1 MSVASFAIRRPIF
14 VIMVSLIV
22 IIMGT
27 VALLKLPVDMMPD
40 ITFPALTIMSEYEDA
55 SPEEVEE
62 LLTRPIEES
71 ISSVQGVKEIR
82 SSSSEGR
89 STVRVSFEWDIDIDD
104 AANDIRDR
112 IDRTIN
118 QLPDDID
125 RPVLYKF
132 DAASAPVCMLGCE
145 SSGLNPV
152 QLRKFIED
160 QIQPRLERIDG
171 VGNINILGGRKREI
185 HVDLDPD
192 KVRNLNIATTT
203 ILSVLKNQN
212 LTLPAGTID
221 AGKFEVLL
229 RTPGHYKSLE
239 EIRDTIVEARNGS
252 VIRIRDLATVSDS
265 WEKESTAVHINGK
278 TGIRMMVYKQSDR
291 NTVAVVDAVLREL
304 DRINRDFPESR
315 VLLIR
320 SNADF
325 IRNSISNVGDSAW
338 QGGLLAVLV
347 ILFFLRRWSMTF
359 VIATSIPISM
369 IATFALI
376 YFSGYT
382 LNIMTL
388 GGLALGVGMLVD
400 NSIVVLENIF
410 RVREEEHLDHIPAGE
425 KGTSEVAAPIL
436 ASTMTTLVIFLPM
449 FFLEGMT
456 GIMFTELAAVICFSL
471 MSSYVTAIT
480 LVPML
485 TVQFSALAERRRLQ
499 RAQLRRAADGTPL
512 APEHLPPEQHGRIF
526 RAIGHFLDELTTF
539 YQIILRWALFH
550 WKTVSAI
557 VVALCVA
564 VFGLQRFIGSE
575 MMPET
580 DESQLNVRV
589 DLEVGTRVGVTND
602 IAADVEQF
610 IIRNV
615 PEYERMASNIG
626 GSIWRGSAAHSA
638 SISVY
643 LVKPKFRSRTSDE
656 IANDLRAK
664 LLGRYPGATI
674 RVDAGVSF
682 FTRLMGGG
690 ADSRVEI
697 DVRGYDMETGDAL
710 AQQAKYILEGIPGVT
725 DVRISRETG
734 TPEELFGIDRVKASA
749 LGLDV
754 DTIASF
760 LECSVAGETASYYR
774 EDGDEYKILVKM
786 ANADK
791 LSLAEI
797 HDQIITNRDGKPI
810 NLRNITTTSSR
821 KGPVRIDRKNK
832 ERIVT
837 LYCNITDTDI
847 GTVIAQAQPKLD
859 ALLKPA
865 DFSIVPAG
873 NWEDQVEAFQQL
885 IAMFALAI
893 VLVYMVMA
901 CQYESL
907 MDPFVVMFSVPLA
920 AIGVLVMLFITN
932 TTINMQS
939 AIGCIMLAGIVVN
952 NAIILVDQIKQLR
965 EEQGWNVFDAIMESA
980 RRRLRPILMTTL
992 TTVLGLI
999 PMALGLGEG
1008 GESTAPLARAVIGG
1022 LCSSTL
1028 VTLIFIPIVYMV
1040 LRHGLQDM
1048 RQAREAHAN
1057 HDN

>member
-1 MSVASFAIRRPIF
+1 MSVASFSIKRPIF

-22 IIMGT
+22 IIMGG
-27 VALLKLPVDMMPD
+27 VSLVKLPVDMMPD
-40 ITFPALTIMSEYEDA
+40 ITFPALTIMATYQDA

-62 LLTRPIEES
+62 LVTKPIEES

-89 STVRVSFEWDIDIDD
+89 STVRVSFEWSVDIDA
-104 AANDIRDR
+104 AANDVRDR

-118 QLPDDID
+118 KLPDDID

-132 DAASAPVCMLGCE
+132 DAASAPVCLLGCE

-171 VGNINILGGRKREI
+171 VGSLNILGGRSREI

-192 KVRNLNIATTT
+192 KIKNLKINTKT
-203 ILSVLKNQN
+203 VLNVLDKQNQ
-212 LTLPAGTID
+212 TLPAGTID
-221 AGKFEVLL
+221 AGKFEILL
-229 RTPGHYKSLE
+229 RTPGHFSTLD
-239 EIRDTIVEARNGS
+239 EIRDTIVENRNGS
-252 VIRIRDLATVSDS
+252 IIRIRDIAKVTDS

-278 TGIRMMVYKQSDR
+278 NGIRMMVFKQSDR
-291 NTVAVVDAVLREL
+291 NTVSVVDAVLKEL
-304 DRINRDFPESR
+304 KRINRDFPESKI
-315 VLLIR
+315 VLIR

-325 IRNSISNVGDSAW
+325 IRNSISNVGSTAW
-338 QGGLLAVLV
+338 QGGLLAILV
-347 ILFFLRRWSMTF
+347 ILFFLRRWSNTF

-400 NSIVVLENIF
+400 NSIVVLENIY
-410 RVREEEHLDHIPAGE
+410 RVREEEKLDAITSGE
-425 KGTSEVAAPIL
+425 KGTAEVAAPIL
-436 ASTMTTLVIFLPM
+436 ASTLTTLVIFLPM

-456 GIMFTELAAVICFSL
+456 GIMFKELASVICFAL
-471 MSSYVTAIT
+471 MSSFFTAIT
-480 LVPML
+480 IVPML
-485 TVQFSALAERRRLQ
+485 TVRFGQISLRKREAKARMYCAEHGI
-499 RAQLRRAADGTPL
+499 AYDPANP
-512 APEHLPPEQHGRIF
+512 PPEQHNF
-526 RAIGHFLDELTTF
+526 LFNFIGKLLDEVNEMYL
-539 YQIILRWALFH
+539 IVLKWSLFH
-550 WKTVSAI
+550 WKTVSCI
-557 VVALCVA
+557 VVFFCVA
-564 VFGLQRFIGSE
+564 VFVFWQFIGTE

-580 DESQLNVRV
+580 DESQVNVRM
-589 DLEVGTRVGVTND
+589 DLEVGTRVGITSE
-602 IAADVEQF
+602 IATDLEQF
-610 IIRNV
+610 ILANV
-615 PEYERMASNIG
+615 PEVERMSSNIG
-626 GSIWRGSAAHSA
+626 GSVWRGSAAHSS
-638 SISVY
+638 SIQVF
-643 LVKPKFRSRTSDE
+643 LVKPKFRTRSSEE
-656 IANDLRAK
+656 IANDLRPK
-664 LLGRYPGATI
+664 LQGRYPGATI

-690 ADSRVEI
+690 ADSRVEF
-697 DVRGYDMETGDAL
+697 DVRGFDMQTGDAL
-710 AQQAKYILEGIPGVT
+710 AKQAQYILEEVPGVT

-734 TPEELFGIDRVKASA
+734 TPEEIFGIDRVKASA

-760 LECSVAGETASYYR
+760 LECSVAGKTASYFR
-774 EDGDEYKILVKM
+774 ESGDEYKILVKM
-786 ANADK
+786 ENADK
-791 LSLAEI
+791 LSLSEI
-797 HDQIITNRDGKPI
+797 HDQILTNNEGKPV
-810 NLRNITTTSSR
+810 NLRNVTTTASR

-837 LYCNITDTDI
+837 LFCNIDSDKTDI
-847 GTVIAQAQPKLD
+847 GTVTSLAQPKLD
-859 ALLKPA
+859 ALLKPN

-873 NWEDQVEAFQQL
+873 NWEDQLEAFRQL
-885 IAMFALAI
+885 ALMFVLAI

-907 MDPFVVMFSVPLA
+907 MDPLVVMFSVPLA
-920 AIGVLVMLFITN
+920 SIGVLTMLFVTR
-932 TTINMQS
+932 TSINMQS
-939 AIGCIMLAGIVVN
+939 SIGCIMLAGIVVN

-965 EEQGWNVFDAIMESA
+965 ENQGWNIYDSIVESA
-980 RRRLRPILMTTL
+980 RRRLRPILMTTM
-992 TTVLGLI
+992 TTVLGLV

-1022 LCSSTL
+1022 LTSSTL

-1040 LRHGLQDM
+1040 MRGGLKDM
-1048 RQAREAHAN
+1048 KAARAKEK
-1057 HDN
+1057 

>member
-1 MSVASFAIRRPIF
+1 
-14 VIMVSLIV
+14 MVSLIV
-22 IIMGT
+22 LIMGT
-27 VALLKLPVDMMPD
+27 VSLIKLPVDMMPD
-40 ITFPALTIMSEYEDA
+40 ITFPALTIMSQYEDA

-62 LLTRPIEES
+62 LLTKPIEEG

-89 STVRVSFEWDIDIDD
+89 STVRVSFEWNVDIDA
-104 AANDIRDR
+104 AANDVRDR

-118 QLPDDID
+118 KLPEDID

-132 DAASAPVCMLGCE
+132 DAASAPVCILGCE
-145 SSGLNPV
+145 STGLNPV
-152 QLRKFIED
+152 QLKKFIED

-171 VGNINILGGRKREI
+171 VGSLNILGGRDREI
-185 HVDLDPD
+185 HVNLDPD
-192 KVRNLNIATTT
+192 KIKNLNLSLDK
-203 ILSVLKNQN
+203 ILDVLDKQN

-221 AGKFEVLL
+221 AGKFEILL
-229 RTPGHYKSLE
+229 RTPGHFVSLD
-239 EIRDTIVEARNGS
+239 EIRDTIVENRNGS
-252 VIRIRDLATVSDS
+252 IIRIRDIAKVIDA
-265 WEKESTAVHINGK
+265 WEKESTAVHVNGK
-278 TGIRMMVYKQSDR
+278 DGVRMMVFKQSDR
-291 NTVAVVDAVLREL
+291 NTVAVVDAVLKEL
-304 DRINRDFPESR
+304 KRINQDFPESK
-315 VLLIR
+315 LILIR
-320 SNADF
+320 SDADF
-325 IRNSISNVGDSAW
+325 IRNSIQNVGDSAW
-338 QGGLLAVLV
+338 QGGLIAILV
-347 ILFFLRRWSMTF
+347 ILFFLRRWSTTF
-359 VIATSIPISM
+359 VIATSIPVSM
-369 IATFALI
+369 VATFALV
-376 YFSGYT
+376 YFAGYT

-410 RVREEEHLDHIPAGE
+410 RVREEEHLDDFTAGE
-425 KGTSEVAAPIL
+425 KGTSEVITPIF

-471 MSSYVTAIT
+471 MSSYATAIT
-480 LVPML
+480 IVPML
-485 TVQFSALAERRRLQ
+485 TVKFSQ
-499 RAQLRRAADGTPL
+499 MSQSKQLRKYKAYCAEQGIPFDPKNMPERKFGPL
-512 APEHLPPEQHGRIF
+512 YNFIGRL
-526 RAIGHFLDELTTF
+526 LDELTTF
-539 YQIILRWALFH
+539 YQIILRWSLFH
-550 WKTVSAI
+550 WKSVSAI
-557 VVALCVA
+557 VVFLCVV
-564 VFGLQRFIGSE
+564 VFGLWQYIGAE

-580 DESQLNVRV
+580 DESRVNVRV
-589 DLEVGTRVGVTND
+589 DLEVGTRVGVTSVIARD
-602 IAADVEQF
+602 IENF
-610 IIRNV
+610 IIENV
-615 PEYERMASNIG
+615 PEYERMSSNIG
-626 GSIWRGSAAHSA
+626 GSVWRGSAAHSS
-638 SISVY
+638 SISVF
-643 LVKPKFRSRTSDE
+643 LVKPALRTRSSEE

-674 RVDAGVSF
+674 RVDPGTSF

-690 ADSRVEI
+690 SESRVEI
-697 DVRGYDMETGDAL
+697 DVRGYDMVTGDEL
-710 AQQAKYILEGIPGVT
+710 AKQAKYVLEGIPGVT

-734 TPEELFGIDRVKASA
+734 TPEEIFGIDRVKASA

-754 DTIASF
+754 NSIASF
-760 LECSVAGETASYYR
+760 LECSVAGSTASYYR
-774 EDGDEYKILVKM
+774 EDGEEYKILVKLE
-786 ANADK
+786 NADK
-791 LSLAEI
+791 LALSEI
-797 HDQIITNRDGKPI
+797 HDQILTNNEGKPV
-810 NLRNITTTSSR
+810 NLRNVTTTYSK
-821 KGPVRIDRKNK
+821 KGAVRIDRKNK

-847 GTVIAQAQPKLD
+847 GTVIALAKPKLD

-885 IAMFALAI
+885 LAMFALAI

-920 AIGVLVMLFITN
+920 AIGVLTMLFITN
-932 TTINMQS
+932 TTLNMQS

-965 EEQGWNVFDAIMESA
+965 EEQGWNVFDAIMESG

-992 TTVLGLI
+992 TTAMGLI

-1040 LRHGLQDM
+1040 MRHGIADM
-1048 RQAREAHAN
+1048 KKAREGKKAAKQEAK
-1057 HDN
+1057 